1 MTSSLSAPPASH
13 AYITAAGSYLPGP
26 RIGNDDM
33 EDYLGL
39 IAGQPSRLRRRMLKQ
54 NGITGRHYAIDKTQK
69 TTHQNVDLAVNAVRA
84 ALARGSLAATDVD
97 QLVAATSQGDLPL
110 PGFGSMVHGELA
122 GASCEVVTHH
132 GVCAS
137 GLAAI
142 KTAAQSVRAGEHANA
157 VAVASEL
164 PSRLFKASRYEDQL
178 EVRERGRLDTDA
190 EFLRWML
197 SDGAGAV
204 LVQDQPA
211 ARGLSLKVDWIRVKS
226 HAHRYPTCMYVG
238 GSSGKQVESWLDA
251 PDYADAAERGLI
263 NLRQDLRVVDRIVKL
278 GVADYLELI
287 EAGLI
292 DPASVDHML
301 CHFSS
306 RCFLQDIKARAEQ
319 AGAMIPAERWSTVMY
334 ERGNVGSASLYLMLD
349 DLFARGALELGQRV
363 LCMVPES
370 GRFTTGFMHLTVVDA
385 ANESR
390 GEDATPQPP
399 AVDIVPIGV
408 GQRQRDQ
415 RQLRESLQRQLMLT
429 WHDFEQRLEDVPF
442 IDALYHG
449 RATLPEY
456 RLLLRDL
463 RQQVVQGAS
472 WIARAVSSIDAEHV
486 ELRNAFLEHAGDE
499 HLDYQI
505 LERDYVNCQGRLEDI
520 QGGTQNPGS
529 EALSA
534 FMMHRASQ
542 NNPWDMLGA
551 MFIIE
556 GLGHNMAN
564 HWATLLKAVLGLSD
578 DQVRFLSY
586 HGANDEAH
594 TDKMY
599 AAFEALELDE
609 ALVARIVRTARM
621 TARLYCLQL
630 TEMAVCDELV

>member
-1 MTSSLSAPPASH
+1 MSVSFPAFPA

-26 RIGNDDM
+26 RISNDEM
-33 EDYLGL
+33 EDYLGR
-39 IAGQPSRLRRRMLKQ
+39 IGGKPSRLRRRMLKQ
-54 NGITGRHYAIDKTQK
+54 NGISGRHYAIDKTQR
-69 TTHQNVDLAVNAVRA
+69 TTHQNVDLAANAVRA
-84 ALARGSLAATDVD
+84 TLAQGGLAAGDID

-110 PGFGSMVHGELA
+110 PGFGAMVHGELA
-122 GASCEVVTHH
+122 GAACEVVTHH

-142 KTAAQSVRAGEHANA
+142 KTAAQSVRSGEHARA

-164 PSRLFKASRYEDQL
+164 PSRLFKASRYEDQA
-178 EVRERGRLDTDA
+178 EVQASGRLSTDA

-204 LVQDQPA
+204 LVQDRPA
-211 ARGLSLKVDWIRVKS
+211 TCGLSLRVDWIRMKS

-238 GSSGKQVESWLDA
+238 GAARDHRAESWLDA

-263 NLRQDLRVVDRIVKL
+263 NLRQDLRLVDRVVAL
-278 GVADYLELI
+278 GVADYLALI

-292 DPASVDHML
+292 DPERVDHML
-301 CHFSS
+301 CHYSS
-306 RCFLQDIKARAEQ
+306 RCFLEDIKARAMQ
-319 AGAMIPAERWSTVMY
+319 AGAMIPEARWSKVMY

-349 DLFARGALELGQRV
+349 DLFARDALRLGQRV

-370 GRFTTGFMHLTVVDA
+370 GRFTTGFMHLTAVDA
-385 ANESR
+385 ASIAE
-390 GEDATPQPP
+390 TPPERTQPR
-399 AVDIVPIGV
+399 ADVVSLSV
-408 GQRQRDQ
+408 ARREKDQ
-415 RQLRESLQRQLMLT
+415 RALRETLMRQLMLT
-429 WHDFEQRLEDVPF
+429 WHDFEARLEDVPF

-456 RLLLRDL
+456 RALLCDL
-463 RQQVVQGAS
+463 RQQVIQGAT
-472 WIARAVSSIDAEHV
+472 WIARAVSSIDAQHV
-486 ELRNAFLEHAGDE
+486 GLRDAFLQHAGEE
-499 HLDYQI
+499 HLDYRM
-505 LERDYVNCQGRLEDI
+505 LEEDFVNCGGLLADI
-520 QGGTQNPGS
+520 QDATPNPGS

-534 FMMHRASQ
+534 FLMHRATQ
-542 NNPWDMLGA
+542 PNPWDMLGA

-556 GLGHNMAN
+556 GLGRNMAS
-564 HWATLLKAVLGLSD
+564 HWAALLKSVLHLD
-578 DQVRFLSY
+578 ENQVRFLSY

-599 AAFEALELDE
+599 AAFEAIHLDE
-609 ALVARIVRTARM
+609 AMVARIVRTARM

-630 TEMAVCDELV
+630 TEMRHDAA